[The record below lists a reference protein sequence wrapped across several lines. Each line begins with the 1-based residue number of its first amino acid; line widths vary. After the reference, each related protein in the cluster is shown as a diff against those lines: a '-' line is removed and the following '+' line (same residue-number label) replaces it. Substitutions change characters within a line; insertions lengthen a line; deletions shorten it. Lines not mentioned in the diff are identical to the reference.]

1 MKLIA
6 ECSFDY
12 QGKTYEYE
20 LIDTNAYH
28 PEDGFIQITPSPS
41 PGGSLFHNLYAI
53 TEKTV
58 PFPELPSPKEF
69 SVVRVQKIKPY
80 SEKEFDGDLKK
91 IHHLFFR

>member
-20 LIDTNAYH
+20 IPPELLNDGIGFQLHSEFNKLIGPHTD
-28 PEDGFIQITPSPS
+28 
-41 PGGSLFHNLYAI
+41 LYAV
-53 TEKTV
+53 TCKTD
-58 PFPELPSPKEF
+58 PFPDVPSPKEF
-69 SVVRVQKIKPY
+69 SLVRVQRIKPWE
-80 SEKEFDGDLKK
+80 EKEFSGDLKK